1 MTSLSRELRSA
12 RERGEDR
19 DVVFSRFYR
28 DAFARHVVKCIM
40 IGVSAADAPGIVQEV
55 MLEIYHRWPKIGSP
69 QAYANFAVPRRAA
82 GFLELSSWV
91 QPMDDADLA
100 RLMQPLTARLPEGVL
115 AIGGEELVLEA
126 LDQLPPTQR
135 AVFALVYDDYKCV
148 EIGKILELKEDT
160 VRSHLR
166 HARAVLRLWWTG
178 RIQGEEVD
186 PCGAR

>member
-1 MTSLSRELRSA
+1 LSREPPSA
-12 RERGEDR
+12 RERGGDR
-19 DVVFSRFYR
+19 DAAFSRFYR
-28 DAFARHVVKCIM
+28 DAFARHVVKCVM
-40 IGVSAADAPGIVQEV
+40 IGVPAADAPSIVQEV

-82 GFLELSSWV
+82 GFLKLSSWV
-91 QPMDDADLA
+91 QPTDNADLA
-100 RLMQPLTARLPEGVL
+100 RLGQPLTASRPEGVL
-115 AIGGEELVLEA
+115 TIEGEQLVLEA

-135 AVFALVYDDYKCV
+135 AVFALVYDEYTCV

-166 HARAVLRLWWTG
+166 HARAVLRPWWTG
-178 RIQGEEVD
+178 RTQGEEVD